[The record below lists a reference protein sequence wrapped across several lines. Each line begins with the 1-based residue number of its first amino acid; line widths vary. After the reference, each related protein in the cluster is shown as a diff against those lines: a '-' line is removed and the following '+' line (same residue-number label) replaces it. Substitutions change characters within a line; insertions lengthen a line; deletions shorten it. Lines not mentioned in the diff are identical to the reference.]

1 MYSGVSRGPTRA
13 GEVSIMPRPSKLTK
27 TAQAA
32 IRAALEAGNTRAA
45 AAQAAGIAPDTLRT
59 WMRQG
64 EQQAAG
70 RHRTLART
78 VEQAEAQVESEA
90 VAEIRAAWQRGEW
103 RAAAWW
109 LERRRPETYREQT
122 DQGGSEAAENTTVR
136 IIYDAEVAQDL
147 KPWTRSNNG
156 EQQKSLNRLKTP

>member
-1 MYSGVSRGPTRA
+1 
-13 GEVSIMPRPSKLTK
+13 MPRPSKLTK

-59 WMRQG
+59 WRRQG
-64 EQQAAG
+64 EQQATG

-78 VEQAEAQVESEA
+78 VEQAEAQAETEA
-90 VAEIRAAWQRGEW
+90 VEEIRKAWQRGEW

-109 LERRRPETYREQT
+109 LERRRPESYREQKE
-122 DQGGSEAAENTTVR
+122 QRGSAAAEETTVR
-136 IIYDAEVAQDL
+136 IIYEAEVAKDI
-147 KPWTRSNNG
+147 PWAPNNNG
-156 EQQKSLNRLKTP
+156 GTHDDRRTL

>member
-1 MYSGVSRGPTRA
+1 
-13 GEVSIMPRPSKLTK
+13 MPRPSKLTE

-45 AAQAAGIAPDTLRT
+45 AAQAAGIEPDTLRV

-64 EQQAAG
+64 EQQATG

-78 VEQAEAQVESEA
+78 VEQAEAQAETEA
-90 VAEIRAAWQRGEW
+90 VAEIRAAWKRGEW

-109 LERRRPETYREQT
+109 LERRRPETYREQK
-122 DQGGSEAAENTTVR
+122 DQGGNTAEDTTIR
-136 IIYDAEVAQDL
+136 IIYADDAETAQDV

-156 EQQKSLNRLKTP
+156 GTHHDNRRTL

>member
-1 MYSGVSRGPTRA
+1 
-13 GEVSIMPRPSKLTK
+13 MPRPSKLTK

-64 EQQAAG
+64 EQQATG

-78 VEQAEAQVESEA
+78 VEQAEAQAETEA
-90 VAEIRAAWQRGEW
+90 VAEVRAAWKRGEW

-109 LERRRPETYREQT
+109 LERRRPETYREQK
-122 DQGGSEAAENTTVR
+122 DQGGNTAEETTVR
-136 IIYDAEVAQDL
+136 IIYEAEVAQDL
-147 KPWTRSNNG
+147 KPRTRSNNG
-156 EQQKSLNRLKTP
+156 EQPKRSVYEPAL

>member
-1 MYSGVSRGPTRA
+1 
-13 GEVSIMPRPSKLTK
+13 MPRPSKLTK

-64 EQQAAG
+64 EQQATG
-70 RHRTLART
+70 RHRSLART
-78 VEQAEAQVESEA
+78 VEQAEAQAEAEA
-90 VAEIRAAWQRGEW
+90 VAEIRAAWKRGEW

-109 LERRRPETYREQT
+109 LERRRPETYREQKE
-122 DQGGSEAAENTTVR
+122 QRGSAAPEETTVR
-136 IIYDAEVAQDL
+136 IIYEAEVAKDF
-147 KPWTRSNNG
+147 KPRTPNNNG
-156 EQQKSLNRLKTP
+156 GTHHDNRRTL

>member
-1 MYSGVSRGPTRA
+1 
-13 GEVSIMPRPSKLTK
+13 MPRPSKLTK
-27 TAQAA
+27 TAQDTL
-32 IRAALEAGNTRAA
+32 RAALEAGNTRAA

-64 EQQAAG
+64 EQQATG

-78 VEQAEAQVESEA
+78 VEQAEAQAESEA
-90 VAEIRAAWQRGEW
+90 VAEIRAAWKRGEW

-109 LERRRPETYREQT
+109 LERRRPETYREQK
-122 DQGGSEAAENTTVR
+122 DPAGSAAADETTIR
-136 IIYDAEVAQDL
+136 IIYADDAEVAQDV

-156 EQQKSLNRLKTP
+156 GTHHDNRRTL

>member
-1 MYSGVSRGPTRA
+1 
-13 GEVSIMPRPSKLTK
+13 MPRPSKLTK

-64 EQQAAG
+64 EQQATG

-78 VEQAEAQVESEA
+78 VELAEAQAETEA

-103 RAAAWW
+103 RSAAWW
-109 LERRRPETYREQT
+109 LERRRPETYREQK
-122 DQGGSEAAENTTVR
+122 DQAGSAAAAEETTVR
-136 IIYDAEVAQDL
+136 IIYEAEVAKDL

-156 EQQKSLNRLKTP
+156 GTYDDRRTL

>member
-1 MYSGVSRGPTRA
+1 
-13 GEVSIMPRPSKLTK
+13 MPRPSKLTE

-45 AAQAAGIAPDTLRT
+45 AAQAAGIEPDTLRV

-64 EQQAAG
+64 EQQATG

-78 VEQAEAQVESEA
+78 VEQAEAQAETEA
-90 VAEIRAAWQRGEW
+90 VAEIRAAWKRGEW

-109 LERRRPETYREQT
+109 LERRRPETYREQK
-122 DQGGSEAAENTTVR
+122 DQGGNTAEDTTIR
-136 IIYDAEVAQDL
+136 IIYADDAETAQDM
-147 KPWTRSNNG
+147 KPWTRNNG
-156 EQQKSLNRLKTP
+156 GTHHDDRRTL

>member
-1 MYSGVSRGPTRA
+1 
-13 GEVSIMPRPSKLTK
+13 MPRPSKLTK

-64 EQQAAG
+64 EQEATG

-78 VEQAEAQVESEA
+78 VEQAEAQAETEA
-90 VAEIRAAWQRGEW
+90 VAEIRAAWKRGEW

-109 LERRRPETYREQT
+109 LERRRPETYREQK
-122 DQGGSEAAENTTVR
+122 DQGGNTAEDTTIR
-136 IIYDAEVAQDL
+136 IIYADDAETAQDV

-156 EQQKSLNRLKTP
+156 GTHHDNRRTL